1 MPDIGKYAISY
12 SVNKTAYLRKFNRRI
27 KKVAATNFSDLKNFR
42 LILINLHIKFFIKK
56 IPNRIYARRFGKV
69 NSMSLII

>member
-42 LILINLHIKFFIKK
+42 LILINPHIKF
-56 IPNRIYARRFGKV
+56 
-69 NSMSLII
+69 S

>member
-27 KKVAATNFSDLKNFR
+27 KKVAATNFSDLKNPQPMFFR
-42 LILINLHIKFFIKK
+42 AKMQKGIINV
-56 IPNRIYARRFGKV
+56 PER
-69 NSMSLII
+69 NSCEVIA

>member
-1 MPDIGKYAISY
+1 MPDIEKYAISY

-42 LILINLHIKFFIKK
+42 LILINPHIKFFIKK
-56 IPNRIYARRFGKV
+56 FQTEFMRVGLER
-69 NSMSLII
+69 LIQCH